1 MKILVIG
8 AIGLRRVFR
17 DRGNIFFVIL
27 LPFLMVFAVGL
38 MHGEDRP
45 VLAVADDSA
54 GELSVRLVDVL
65 SEDPRLEVTDVD
77 REGATALVEA
87 GTAQAALLIPD
98 DYDSR
103 LRAGES
109 VELRLL
115 TRDDDRAA
123 ADVALWTSSVI
134 GRESSVLSAAQVAGT
149 VRDDDFLELVE
160 ITAGT
165 EIRGVDVE
173 ALTIGEAPFPEEISP
188 HDLSAPPILLLYT
201 FITALTTS
209 LGIVQARNSGVL
221 RRLYATPTPAS
232 GIVLGEALSRFLIS
246 LTQALIIVFGSALVF
261 GVNWGNLWATSLV
274 ITAFCLV
281 SSGAALLLGSTVRS
295 EGAAVGAAVGVSLTA
310 GAIGGTMIPLEAFGT
325 GPYQSAAFA
334 TPHAWGYTA
343 FSELIRDRAG
353 LVDVLPHIGALT
365 AFAVVLLAL
374 GSWRFHAAVTR

>member
-1 MKILVIG
+1 MKILAIG
-8 AIGLRRVFR
+8 VLGLRRVFR

-27 LPFLMVFAVGL
+27 LPFLMVFAVGF

-45 VLAVADDSA
+45 LLAVSGSSA
-54 GELSVRLVDVL
+54 GELSTRLVDVL
-65 SEDPRLEVTDVD
+65 AADPRLEVTGVS
-77 REGATALVEA
+77 REDATALVES

-103 LRAGES
+103 LRSGES
-109 VELRLL
+109 VQLRLL

-149 VRDDDFLELVE
+149 VRDDDFLDLV
-160 ITAGT
+160 TATADT
-165 EIRGVDVE
+165 EIRGIDVE
-173 ALTIGEAPFPEEISP
+173 TLTLGQAPFPAEASP

-209 LGIVQARNSGVL
+209 IGIVQARNSGVL
-221 RRLYATPTPAS
+221 RRLYATPTSAS

-246 LTQALIIVFGSALVF
+246 LVQALIIVFGSFLVF
-261 GVNWGNLWATSLV
+261 DVNWGNLWGTSLV

-295 EGAAVGAAVGVSLTA
+295 EGAAVGAAVGVSLTV

-343 FSELIRDRAG
+343 FSELIRNQAG
-353 LVDVLPHIGALT
+353 LVDVLPHIGTLT